1 MNVTQTV
8 AECRAE
14 RWADPAHSWGLVP
27 TMGALHEGHASLV
40 RRARADNE
48 RVAVSIFVNPTQFGD
63 PADLE
68 HYPRNLE
75 ADLAFLAELGVDLVF
90 APTVAEMYPAGFQTT
105 VSVGELAKPLE
116 GAARPGHFAGV
127 ATVVCKL
134 CNIIQPDRVYFGQ
147 KDAQQTLVVRRMAR
161 DLNLNLGVVICPT
174 LREVDGLARSS
185 RNLRLNTAERAAA
198 TVLFHALTAAQDLIE
213 HGVRAA
219 ETVRSAML
227 SVIAA
232 EPLAHVDYVSV
243 AGAANLAEMEFISGE
258 VLISLAVFV
267 GPVRLIDNFLLTVD
281 T

>member
-1 MNVTQTV
+1 
-8 AECRAE
+8 
-14 RWADPAHSWGLVP
+14 
-27 TMGALHEGHASLV
+27 MGALHEGHASLI

-68 HYPRNLE
+68 QYPRDLE
-75 ADLAFLAELGVDLVF
+75 TDLAFLANLGVDLVF
-90 APTVAEMYPAGFQTT
+90 APAVAEMYPAGFQTT
-105 VSVGELAKPLE
+105 ISVGELSLPLE
-116 GAARPGHFAGV
+116 GAARAGHFAGV

-134 CNIIQPDRVYFGQ
+134 CNILQPNRVYFGQ
-147 KDAQQTLVVRRMAR
+147 KDAQQTLVVRRLVQ
-161 DLNLNLGVVICPT
+161 DLNLNLDVIICPT
-174 LREVDGLARSS
+174 LRESDGLARSS
-185 RNLRLNTAERAAA
+185 RNLRLSSAEREAA

-219 ETVRSAML
+219 DTVRSAML

-232 EPLAHVDYVSV
+232 EPLAQVDYVSV
-243 AGAANLAEMEFISGE
+243 ANATNLAELEFISGA
-258 VLISLAVFV
+258 VLLSLAVFV

>member
-1 MNVTQTV
+1 
-8 AECRAE
+8 
-14 RWADPAHSWGLVP
+14 
-27 TMGALHEGHASLV
+27 
-40 RRARADNE
+40 
-48 RVAVSIFVNPTQFGD
+48 
-63 PADLE
+63 
-68 HYPRNLE
+68 
-75 ADLAFLAELGVDLVF
+75 
-90 APTVAEMYPAGFQTT
+90 MYPAGFQTT

-161 DLNLNLGVVICPT
+161 DLNLNLDVVICPT

-185 RNLRLNTAERAAA
+185 RNLRLNAAERAAA

-232 EPLAHVDYVSV
+232 EPLAHVDYVSI
-243 AGAANLAEMEFISGE
+243 ADATNLAEMAFISGE